1 MIDHYTTELRWIL
14 ERDRVNPLR
23 LVRRTGDAT
32 YVAPV
37 TKQTGMKK
45 RIRENWSTRLGFV
58 LAAVGS
64 AVGLGNI
71 WRFPFQVGQEGGAA
85 FLVVYLAFVVVV
97 GLPAMLVELSIG
109 RKTHLNPVGALR
121 EFGGG
126 TWKYVGG
133 LFVLTVFVIL
143 SYYSVVAGWV
153 LRYFVDSFTGAYMSQ
168 PAEYFAE
175 IASGPDALVF
185 HTIFMVAVVAIV
197 ALGVRGG
204 IEIAVKAMVPAI
216 VALISGL
223 AVYAFT
229 LGGASEAYAYYLTPD
244 LGTVLAEWQ
253 SVLPAAA
260 GQAFFTLSLGMGVMI
275 TYSSYIS
282 EDRNLAVDTGAIMV
296 LDTFIAFVT
305 GLIVFPILFTAGIDP
320 AEPGAGA
327 VFVTLA
333 GALSDIPFGAVVG
346 ALFFG
351 IVGLAA
357 LSSAI
362 SLMEVAVS
370 YLIDERGTNRKRATL
385 GIGAAT
391 FVVGLPVTYD
401 TVFVDLYDIL
411 AAQILLVVGAL
422 FMMVLVGWLNPEEAV
437 EELENGIGDL
447 GLAGKTWIW
456 LIRVPVI
463 IVLLV
468 SLYLGVVEYADF
480 LRGDFAE
487 FVFG

>member
-1 MIDHYTTELRWIL
+1 MVCHGASYIQSLCNL
-14 ERDRVNPLR
+14 SN
-23 LVRRTGDAT
+23 
-32 YVAPV
+32 
-37 TKQTGMKK
+37 MKDS
-45 RIRENWSTRLGFV
+45 IRESWATRIGFV

-85 FLVVYLAFVVVV
+85 FVVVYLAFVVVI
-97 GLPAMLVELSIG
+97 GLPAMLVEFSIG

-126 TWKYVGG
+126 VWTYVGG
-133 LFVLTVFVIL
+133 LFVLIVFVIL
-143 SYYSVVAGWV
+143 SYYSVVAGWI
-153 LRYFVDSFTGAYMSQ
+153 LRYFVDSFTGAYMNQ
-168 PAEYFAE
+168 PAEHFVG
-175 IASGPDALVF
+175 IASGLDALFFHAVF
-185 HTIFMVAVVAIV
+185 MAGVIAIV
-197 ALGVRGG
+197 ALGVRSG
-204 IEIAVKAMVPAI
+204 IELAVKVMVPGI
-216 VALISGL
+216 MVLVAGL

-229 LGGASEAYAYYLTPD
+229 LDGASEAYAYYLTPSLD
-244 LGTVLAEWQ
+244 SLLANWQ

-275 TYSSYIS
+275 TYSSYLG

-296 LDTFIAFVT
+296 LNTFVSFVT

-320 AEPGAGA
+320 ADPGAGA
-327 VFVTLA
+327 IFVTLA
-333 GALSDIPFGAVVG
+333 GALADIPFGSVIGV
-346 ALFFG
+346 LFFG
-351 IVGLAA
+351 IVALAA

-370 YLIDERGTNRKRATL
+370 YLIDERDVGRKRAT
-385 GIGAAT
+385 IGVGTAT

-411 AAQILLVVGAL
+411 AAQILLVAGAL
-422 FMMVLVGWLNPEEAV
+422 LLMVLVAWLNAEKAV
-437 EELENGIGDL
+437 EELERGIGEL
-447 GLAGKTWIW
+447 GLAGDAWVW
-456 LIRVPVI
+456 LIRVPVML
-463 IVLLV
+463 VLAV

-480 LRGDFAE
+480 LSTEFAD